1 MGNPRR
7 SLVDPPPHAFGLDEC
22 ELGIRP
28 GTRQTRK
35 ATARREGQTLESS
48 QAQQC
53 FVLLKTLTKK
63 QTETAPAG
71 RAAQRKWRVVFSWMT
86 S

>member
-7 SLVDPPPHAFGLDEC
+7 SLVDPPPTDEC

-28 GTRQTRK
+28 VTRQTRK

-71 RAAQRKWRVVFSWMT
+71 RAAQRKWRVVFSWTT